1 MYTMRI
7 LMLNYEYPPLGGGAS
22 PVTKS
27 LAEELVTLGHTVDV
41 VTMSFKGLKHCEE
54 INGVTIYRVPS
65 IRKALNVCHTHEMF
79 SYLHSA
85 YRFLPTLLKEN
96 NYDLCHTHFIIPT
109 GILSYRL
116 KIKDKLPYI
125 ITAHGSDVPHYN
137 PDRFGLQHQ
146 VLKPLWNKIVENAEY
161 IITPSRYL
169 KNLIL
174 KKSVYERRC
183 SPTCGERYDEK
194 INVIPNGIH
203 PEAYNYSPHRKEKKI
218 LVVSR
223 LFERKGVQY
232 VIEAMRSIKGY
243 ELAICGDG
251 PYREPLERQIKTFG
265 PNTIQLL
272 GWVTD
277 ERLRYEY
284 ETASIFVLPSS
295 AESFG
300 IVLLEAMASGCAIVT
315 TNTTG
320 CVEVVADTALLI
332 RPGNADDIKNALLRL
347 INDDELRCDLGQRG
361 RRRVEEHFTWKR
373 ITQQYIALYK
383 RVIENDPT
391 KAHNS

>member
-1 MYTMRI
+1 M
-7 LMLNYEYPPLGGGAS
+7 
-22 PVTKS
+22 TKS

-41 VTMSFKGLKHCEE
+41 VTMSFKGLKHREE

-79 SYLHSA
+79 SYLLSA

-137 PDRFGLQHQ
+137 PDRFGLAHKL
-146 VLKPLWNKIVENAEY
+146 LKPLWNKIVENAEY
-161 IITPSRYL
+161 IITPSDYL
-169 KNLIL
+169 KNIIL
-174 KKSVYERRC
+174 TNSVFGREC
-183 SPTCGERYDEK
+183 SCSDSNYRK
-194 INVIPNGIH
+194 IEVISNGIE
-203 PEAYNYSPHRKEKKI
+203 PEEYHFEPHRKQKKI

-232 VIEAMRSIKGY
+232 VIEAMKYIDRHT
-243 ELAICGDG
+243 LVICGDG
-251 PYREPLERQIKTFG
+251 PYKEHLERQIKKLG
-265 PNTIQLL
+265 LDNIHLL
-272 GWVTD
+272 GWVND

-284 ETASIFVLPSS
+284 ETASIFVFPSS

-300 IVLLEAMASGCAIVT
+300 IVLLEAMLSGCAIVT
-315 TNTTG
+315 TNNTG
-320 CVEVVADTALLI
+320 CAEVVADTALLV
-332 RPGNADDIKNALLRL
+332 RSKNTGDIKKALLRL
-347 INDDELRCDLGQRG
+347 INDDELRSKLGEMA
-361 RRRVEEHFTWKR
+361 RRRAEEKYTWKS
-373 ITQQYIALYK
+373 IAQQYIEIYK
-383 RVIENDPT
+383 SVVENE
-391 KAHNS
+391 AGRN